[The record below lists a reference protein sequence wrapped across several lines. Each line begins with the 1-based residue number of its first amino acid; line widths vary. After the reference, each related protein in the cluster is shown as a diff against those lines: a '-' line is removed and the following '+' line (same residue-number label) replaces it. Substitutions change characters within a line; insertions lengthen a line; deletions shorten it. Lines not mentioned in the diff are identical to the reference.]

1 MVRCT
6 TGGAYVLAELDG
18 AESKT
23 RYAAFRVIPYYAQ
36 DGDAQVTRDD
46 NTIDIEGGN
55 EEGGDV
61 EDIGDGN
68 IGEEETSTDNDD
80 DLLL

>member
-1 MVRCT
+1 M
-6 TGGAYVLAELDG
+6 
-18 AESKT
+18 
-23 RYAAFRVIPYYAQ
+23 IPYYAQ

-46 NTIDIEGGN
+46 NAIDIEGGN

-68 IGEEETSTDNDD
+68 IGEEETSTDNDNN
-80 DLLL
+80 LLL